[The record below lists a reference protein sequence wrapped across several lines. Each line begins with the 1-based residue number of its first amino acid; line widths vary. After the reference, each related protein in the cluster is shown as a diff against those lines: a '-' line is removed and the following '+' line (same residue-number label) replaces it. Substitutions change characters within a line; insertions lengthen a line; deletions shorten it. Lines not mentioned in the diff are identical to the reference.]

1 MVVMTGQLGLEQK
14 TTVGV
19 NSGLQ
24 YGQSDSRSLSR
35 HTTWTL
41 IFQLCILDNTFKHTW
56 LAFIDAFQSESIVP
70 HKNGVPLLCG
80 TNKQNG
86 KKNRNQQ
93 KLPSG
98 NHTNSA

>member
-1 MVVMTGQLGLEQK
+1 MVVVTGQLGLEQK
-14 TTVGV
+14 ATMGV

-35 HTTWTL
+35 HTMWTL
-41 IFQLCILDNTFKHTW
+41 IFQLCISDNTFKHTW
-56 LAFIDAFQSESIVP
+56 LAFINAFQSETIVP
-70 HKNGVPLLCG
+70 HKNRVPLLCG

-86 KKNRNQQ
+86 KNRNQQ

-98 NHTNSA
+98 NHTDSA